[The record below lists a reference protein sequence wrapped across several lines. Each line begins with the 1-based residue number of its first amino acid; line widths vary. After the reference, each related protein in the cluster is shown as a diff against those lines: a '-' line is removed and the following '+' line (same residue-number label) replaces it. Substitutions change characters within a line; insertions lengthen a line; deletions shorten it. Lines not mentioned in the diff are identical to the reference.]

1 MNSRTLLKI
10 ATALVLLVAGVIP
23 IACGGGEKKE
33 PTATPTPEATAALT
47 PSPPTSTPAPPRP
60 TAVPLPTYTN
70 PETGA
75 SCPNAITQAAID
87 AAAASNKL
95 TLPLPPCVEMD
106 KPFYAQD
113 YLEGQAFYFYVPK
126 DTPIVSPLTGE
137 LINIGAGDVEPLSGD
152 GPSVYILGEEYGAY
166 LLARHANFD
175 SSLFGT
181 TVQRG
186 QVIGTVGDPLI
197 GGQPETSGVSLGL
210 QVITVAAP
218 ERVVRLIEAQ
228 PWAGN
233 QPNFYAP

>member
-1 MNSRTLLKI
+1 MNSRVLLKI
-10 ATALVLLVAGVIP
+10 ATALALLVAGVIP
-23 IACGGGEKKE
+23 VACGGGEKKE
-33 PTATPTPEATAALT
+33 PTAAWTPW
-47 PSPPTSTPAPPRP
+47 PTSTPAPPRP

-75 SCPNAITQAAID
+75 SCPNVITQATIE

-95 TLPLPPCVEMD
+95 TLPLPPCLKMD
-106 KPFYAQD
+106 RLFHAQD
-113 YLEGQAFYFYVPK
+113 YLEGQIFYFYVPK
-126 DTPIVSPLTGE
+126 GTPIVSPLTGQ
-137 LINIGAGDVEPLSGD
+137 LIDMNAGAGDVEPLSGA
-152 GPSVYILGEEYGAY
+152 GPPVYISGEEYGAY
-166 LLARHANFD
+166 LLAHHASFD

-186 QVIGTVGDPLI
+186 QVIGTVGDPLA
-197 GGQPETSGVSLGL
+197 GGEPETSGVSLGL
-210 QVITVAAP
+210 QVITVAPP

>member
-10 ATALVLLVAGVIP
+10 ATALILLVAGVIP
-23 IACGGGEKKE
+23 VACGGEKKE
-33 PTATPTPEATAALT
+33 PSAAWTPRPTA
-47 PSPPTSTPAPPRP
+47 TPAPPRP
-60 TAVPLPTYTN
+60 TPVPIPTYTN

-75 SCPNAITQAAID
+75 SCPNVITQATID
-87 AAAASNKL
+87 SAAASNKL

-113 YLEGQAFYFYVPK
+113 YLEGQIFYFYVPK
-126 DTPIVSPLTGE
+126 GTPIVSPLTGE
-137 LINIGAGDVEPLSGD
+137 FINVGAGDVEPLSGA
-152 GPSVYILGEEYGAY
+152 GPSVHILGEEYGAY
-166 LLARHANFD
+166 LLARHASFD

-181 TVQRG
+181 TVHRG
-186 QVIGTVGDPLI
+186 QVIGSVGDPL
-197 GGQPETSGVSLGL
+197 GGGEPETSGVSLGL
-210 QVITVAAP
+210 QVITVAPP

>member
-23 IACGGGEKKE
+23 VACGGGEKKE
-33 PTATPTPEATAALT
+33 PTAAWTPW
-47 PSPPTSTPAPPRP
+47 PTFTPAPPRP

-75 SCPNAITQAAID
+75 SCPNVITQAAIE
-87 AAAASNKL
+87 AAAANNKL
-95 TLPLPPCVEMD
+95 TLPLPPCLKMD
-106 KPFYAQD
+106 RPLYAQD
-113 YLEGQAFYFYVPK
+113 YLEGQIFYFYVPK
-126 DTPIVSPLTGE
+126 GTPIVSPLTGQ
-137 LINIGAGDVEPLSGD
+137 LIDMNAGAGDVEPPSGA
-152 GPSVYILGEEYGAY
+152 GPSVHVLGEEYGAY
-166 LLARHANFD
+166 LLAHHASFD

-186 QVIGTVGDPLI
+186 QVIGTVGDPL
-197 GGQPETSGVSLGL
+197 GGGEPETSGVSLGL
-210 QVITVAAP
+210 QVITVAPP